1 MVETKKT
8 QDIPLP
14 KIDDVELDMDEY
26 VMTVKAAR
34 EIDQVH
40 LQMEDAIYT
49 AAVLDMATTIDDRP
63 RAFA

>member
-1 MVETKKT
+1 
-8 QDIPLP
+8 
-14 KIDDVELDMDEY
+14 MDEY

-34 EIDQVH
+34 DLGQTH

-49 AAVLDMATTIDDRP
+49 AALLDMATTIDDRP